1 MTKFVCAIA
10 FLLALSAAAVRA
22 EDKPAMPATP
32 APAADKE
39 VALTG
44 QISAK
49 KKDAPAD
56 VAAAFKADGVAYL
69 LVAKDDEV
77 GKAIKAAMN
86 TKVDIKGTI
95 KGDTI
100 TVTSCE
106 KKTNKK

>member
-1 MTKFVCAIA
+1 MKKFVCAIA

-32 APAADKE
+32 AADKE
-39 VALTG
+39 VTLTG

-49 KKDAPAD
+49 KKDAAAE
-56 VAAAFKADGVAYL
+56 VAAMFKVEGVTYH

-86 TKVDIKGTI
+86 SKADIKGTL